1 MTRSL
6 QHGFMTVVIDQPS
19 SDPFAE
25 QNRSITQGAD
35 VAVDE
40 LNAGGGLTSRH
51 IHLKLLPQHLDGLS
65 AGRLR
70 SRLRAEAAAVLILP
84 CDSES
89 QSSLASAAAQS
100 GTLMLAPCNPD
111 PTAGS
116 QYPTYWPVGTPA
128 NEEAAGLAKFMSLY
142 GYQSAFVISTPGN
155 RYFELLTSYFRSA
168 AQKRGIQLTGSGSLS
183 SSSPQFSSLAS
194 AIRSAPTS
202 SAIFAAVA
210 PPLVTRLAAVLAAQ
224 GVHRPIAGGAV
235 MDTPRSLSRSTLEN
249 AFFPSNGFPRDS
261 ASARRFARDYTSRFH
276 VSPAGSFPGLGL
288 ETIRLLEHAVHKAGS
303 AQPSAIQ
310 RALAGG
316 LALSGVGLADRVY
329 QNGGDHNPVGQV
341 DISKISARR
350 LAPLVAITLP

>member
-1 MTRSL
+1 MTI
-6 QHGFMTVVIDQPS
+6 VIDQPS
-19 SDPFAE
+19 SGLFAE

-40 LNAGGGLTSRH
+40 LNAGGGLTARH
-51 IHLKLLPQHLDGLS
+51 IHVKLLPQHLDGLS
-65 AGRLR
+65 AEGLR

-89 QSSLASAAAQS
+89 QSSLASAAAQY
-100 GTLMLAPCNPD
+100 GMLMLAPCNPD
-111 PTAGS
+111 PTAGRH
-116 QYPTYWPVGTPA
+116 YPTYWPVGTPA

-142 GYQSAFVISTPGN
+142 GYQSAFVVSTPGN

-168 AQKRGIQLTGSGSLS
+168 AQKRGIQLTGSGSLAG
-183 SSSPQFSSLAS
+183 SSPDFSSLAR
-194 AIRSAPTS
+194 AVQAAPAS
-202 SAIFAAVA
+202 SAIFAAVP
-210 PPLVTRLAAVLAAQ
+210 PPLVNSLAAVLAAQ
-224 GVHRPIAGGAV
+224 GVHRPIAGSAV
-235 MDTPRSLSRSTLEN
+235 MDTRRSLSRHTLEN

-261 ASARRFARDYTSRFH
+261 ASARRFARDYTDRFH
-276 VSPAGSFPGLGL
+276 ASPAGSFPGLGL
-288 ETIRLLEHAVHKAGS
+288 ETIRLLEDAVRKAGS

-310 RALAGG
+310 RALTGG

-341 DISKISARR
+341 DISKISAGS